1 MFCVISRHQ
10 SAAAM
15 CYKDGGAGVQPG
27 VAGGIGVSVELSE
40 VGDNESGLFARLAG
54 GGLFQ

>member
-1 MFCVISRHQ
+1 
-10 SAAAM
+10 M